1 MSHLLRMA
9 ARALTGVS
17 YAYFGY
23 ETIQKP
29 RPRVKMAAPALAKA
43 REIAPLP
50 VDDETLVRIN
60 GAVQVGSGAL
70 LTMGVLPRLSAAALI
85 GSLVPTTVAGH
96 PFWQLEDPAARTMQ
110 LMQFMKN
117 TAMIGGL
124 VALVATPAD

>member
-1 MSHLLRMA
+1 MRHLLLVV

-29 RPRVKMAAPALAKA
+29 RPRVKMAAPTFAKV

-50 VDDETLVRIN
+50 ADDETLVRLN
-60 GAVQVGSGAL
+60 GAVQVGSGA
-70 LTMGVLPRLSAAALI
+70 MMAIGVLPRLSAAALI
-85 GSLVPTTVAGH
+85 GSLIPTTVAGH
-96 PFWQLEDPAARTMQ
+96 PFWQLEDPAARTVQ

-124 VALVATPAD
+124 VALVAD